1 MLVFIFIN
9 FFSVLS
15 FGPPQVWILI
25 PSWCAYNYMNLL
37 ARVLFVLMKNLVWRL
52 KMVFYVF
59 MYLVMSYKIEKL
71 FFDFSIMENNS
82 ILHQVKLWKIT
93 LSHSMLNKKSWK
105 ITFQFILKLLPTKQ
119 KNKNMKESSIK
130 KKILYFQKKNVNA
143 ETKALLS
150 WEFF

>member
-9 FFSVLS
+9 FFLVLS
-15 FGPPQVWILI
+15 FGPPTNESWFC
-25 PSWCAYNYMNLL
+25 PWCAYNYMNLL
-37 ARVLFVLMKNLVWRL
+37 TRVLFVLMKNLVWRL

-59 MYLVMSYKIEKL
+59 MYLVMSYKIKKS

-105 ITFQFILKLLPTKQ
+105 ITFQFILKSLPTKQ
-119 KNKNMKESSIK
+119 KTKIWKNLLLK
-130 KKILYFQKKNVNA
+130 KNSLFSKKNVNA